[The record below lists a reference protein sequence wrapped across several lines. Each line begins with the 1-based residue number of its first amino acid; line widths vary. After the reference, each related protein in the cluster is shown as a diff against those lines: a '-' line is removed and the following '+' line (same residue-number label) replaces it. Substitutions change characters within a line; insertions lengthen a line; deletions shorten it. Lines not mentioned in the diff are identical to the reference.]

1 MTTPLWK
8 EELWQAVGSAIQAG
22 ATPREALTELVS
34 CWLEAI
40 DDQKKGAEADF
51 EKLIRKT

>member
-8 EELWQAVGSAIQAG
+8 EELWQAISCAVRAG
-22 ATPREALTELVS
+22 VTPKEAVTELVS

-40 DDQKKGAEADF
+40 DDSKKCAENEFA
-51 EKLIRKT
+51 KIIGR